1 MVLIISLVL
10 ALVQARAGSGRMI
23 FARLEQE
30 ERAALAENAV
40 RQRLRI
46 LLAEAM
52 TGQASGKTALSLD
65 GTTTVL
71 EEGDLAAKV
80 SVNDVGGLVDLYFAA
95 PALLDAVPGAK
106 GLAQGRTA
114 GMQQLAEG
122 QRFPVTEAT
131 LAHFG
136 VGADARRGM
145 FAYVTQGGGPGPLN
159 GGTVPL
165 GLRAAV
171 ERLGLAGLLPTRA
184 VAVRIKL
191 APRQDGLL
199 P

>member
-10 ALVQARAGSGRMI
+10 ALVQARAGSGRMV
-23 FARLEQE
+23 FARLERA

-52 TGQASGKTALSLD
+52 TGQASGKAPLPLD
-65 GTTTVL
+65 GTATVL
-71 EEGDLAAKV
+71 EEGDFAAKV

-95 PALLDAVPGAK
+95 PALLDVVPGAK

-114 GMQQLAEG
+114 GMRQLAEG
-122 QRFPVTEAT
+122 QRFPATETT
-131 LAHFG
+131 LARFG
-136 VGADARRGM
+136 VGADARRAM
-145 FAYVTQGGGPGPLN
+145 VAYVTQGGGPGPLN
-159 GGTVPL
+159 GGTVPPA
-165 GLRAAV
+165 LRAAV
-171 ERLGLAGLLPTRA
+171 ERLGLAGLLPIRA
-184 VAVRIKL
+184 VMVRIDL
-191 APRQDGLL
+191 APRVGGLL